1 MINNW
6 LSRPKALVVTPL
18 LLVLVIAAA
27 RGGTAAEPVVVEKEV
42 IKEVIKEVPVVK
54 EVVKEIIVTATP
66 LPVVQAVPT
75 SAPVV
80 SAVSR
85 GISGGVMPQLDY
97 ADVRQRT
104 LLASSINNKN
114 VAMLFSNLVE
124 FNPENSDPTSIR

>member
-27 RGGTAAEPVVVEKEV
+27 CGGTAAEPVVVE
-42 IKEVIKEVPVVK
+42 KEVIKEVPVVK

-66 LPVVQAVPT
+66 LPVVQAVST